1 MVPKVTYESVEVPY
15 QELLYGFEGKVIET
29 ASKAES
35 PSKGGPR
42 ARPGASPRS
51 EPLGHSLFG
60 RTR

>member
-35 PSKGGPR
+35 PSKGGPPCPPWGVSEER
-42 ARPGASPRS
+42 AARS
-51 EPLGHSLFG
+51 FG